1 MASANT
7 PTRGEPISLLDVRR
21 VFGYGNNSVPG
32 DDLSD
37 YYGIPYY
44 DTRSSTFF
52 AKGKFPTSGEIN
64 LEDFYDK
71 SSEDP
76 VEPNFFIDKTPGSN
90 KTYTIPAYRSFVKVE
105 IWGGGGGAGTG
116 DHDAVRATGQ
126 SGTASSLRLTS
137 LTSTSVLTAGG
148 GSGGTSGYR
157 YGTQSGT
164 GGGGG
169 VASNTGSFKIGTTE
183 PTIVKTNGNS
193 GQNGDAGAGKG
204 GYGGDAPPVTPGRQ
218 DARGYVG
225 SIGANTVGG
234 EGGNYGGYN
243 TTPRSN
249 GKPGIAPGG
258 GGGSGGD
265 SDFQSGK
272 NANPNRSAGGAG
284 GSGAYASLMFSR
296 SVVPPGERVTYTIGA
311 GGAGTKT
318 GNQGTGGDGAA
329 GGFKISWR

>member
-21 VFGYGNNSVPG
+21 VFGYGNNTVPG

-37 YYGIPYY
+37 YYGIAYY
-44 DTRSSTFF
+44 DTRASTQY

-71 SSEDP
+71 TAVDPATISS
-76 VEPNFFIDKTPGSN
+76 FIDTTPGSN
-90 KTYTIPAYRSFVKVE
+90 KTYTIPTYRSFVKVE

-126 SGTASSLRLTS
+126 SGTSSTLRLTS
-137 LTSTSVLTAGG
+137 LTGGSVLTAGG
-148 GSGGTSGYR
+148 GGGGTSGYR
-157 YGTQSGT
+157 YGTQSGS

-169 VASNTGSFKIGTTE
+169 TASNTGSFIIGTTQ
-183 PTIVKTNGNS
+183 PVIVKTNGNA

-204 GYGGDAPPVTPGRQ
+204 GYGGDAPPIAPGAQ
-218 DARGYVG
+218 DARGYIG
-225 SIGANTVGG
+225 SSGAYSIGG
-234 EGGNYGGYN
+234 EGGNFGAHN
-243 TTPRSN
+243 TTPRLN
-249 GKPGIAPGG
+249 GRPGIAPGG

-284 GSGAYASLMFSR
+284 GSGSYAALTFSR
-296 SVVPPGERVTYTIGA
+296 SVVPPGEIVTYTVGA
-311 GGAGTKT
+311 GGTGTKT